1 MRFRGALRRLRK
13 VVRRRFTRRGI
24 ILMYHRVASDVA
36 DPWRLCVSPEN
47 FAEHMDV
54 LRRFYQPVRL
64 NQLAGRRAVR
74 NRMVAVT
81 FDDGY
86 ADNLH
91 AALPILQRNAIPAT
105 FFLTSG
111 ILGVQ
116 REFWWDELER
126 LLMRRE
132 SLPRT
137 LRLTVG
143 AESRLFEPG
152 GAAGPCESLPR
163 GCANEVS
170 SFSRWQSESPQPRDE
185 SPQPWEAGPDTR
197 VGFYY
202 AVWQWLGTLAEE
214 PRRAALAQIRDQ
226 LGEPEVTRDSH
237 RSLDSGEVIRLA
249 GAPQIDIGA
258 HSVTHPMLSTQS
270 REAQRWEMRQ
280 SKQDLEAL
288 IGRPVAGF
296 AYPHGDYGPE
306 TLSLAR
312 ESGFDFAC
320 TVEGGCVARNTQ
332 PYLLP
337 RLSVGDCSGVEL
349 DRRLEGAL

>member
-1 MRFRGALRRLRK
+1 MRLGGALRMLRK
-13 VVRRRFTRRGI
+13 AVRRRLTRRGI
-24 ILMYHRVASDVA
+24 ILMYHRVASGVA
-36 DPWRLCVSPEN
+36 DPWRLCVSAQN
-47 FAEHMDV
+47 FAEHMYV

-64 NQLAGRRAVR
+64 NQLASRSGVR

-111 ILGVQ
+111 TLGAE

-126 LLMRRE
+126 LLLRPE
-132 SLPRT
+132 SLPQT
-137 LRLTVG
+137 LQLTVG
-143 AESRLFEPG
+143 GESRLFEAG

-163 GCANEVS
+163 QN
-170 SFSRWQSESPQPRDE
+170 E
-185 SPQPWEAGPDTR
+185 SPQPWEAGPETR
-197 VGFYY
+197 IGFYY

-214 PRRAALAQIRDQ
+214 PRRTALAQIRDQ
-226 LGEPEVTRDSH
+226 LGELEVTRESH
-237 RSLDSGEVIRLA
+237 RSLDPSEVKRLA
-249 GAPQIDIGA
+249 AAPQIDIGA

-270 REAQRWEMRQ
+270 PDAQRWEMHQ

-306 TLSLAR
+306 TLDLAR

-320 TVEGGCVARNTQ
+320 TVEGGCVARHTR

-337 RLSVGDCSGVEL
+337 RLSVGDCSGAQLVRL
-349 DRRLEGAL
+349 LEGAL

>member
-1 MRFRGALRRLRK
+1 MRLGGALRTMCK
-13 VVRRRFTRRGI
+13 TVRRRFTQHGI
-24 ILMYHRVASDVA
+24 ILMYHRVAAGVA

-54 LRRFYQPVRL
+54 LRRLYQPVRL
-64 NQLAGRRAVR
+64 NQLASRRAVR

-91 AALPILQRNAIPAT
+91 AALPILQRNDVPAT

-111 ILGVQ
+111 MLGVE

-126 LLMRRE
+126 LLLRRQRLPQ
-132 SLPRT
+132 SLQLT
-137 LRLTVG
+137 LG
-143 AESRLFEPG
+143 GESRSFEAG
-152 GAAGPCESLPR
+152 DAAGPCESLQR
-163 GCANEVS
+163 QIE
-170 SFSRWQSESPQPRDE
+170 SR
-185 SPQPWEAGPDTR
+185 QPWEAGPDTR

-214 PRRAALAQIRDQ
+214 LRHTALAQIRDQ

-237 RSLDSGEVIRLA
+237 RSLDPDEVIRLA

-270 REAQRWEMRQ
+270 PDTQRWEMRQ

-306 TLSLAR
+306 TLGLAR

-337 RLSVGDCSGVEL
+337 RLSVDDCSGVEL
-349 DRRLEGAL
+349 AIRLAGAL